1 MTEVNRSP
9 ASEAEEAEEIEVAA
23 GSGTGI
29 SHHRMDY
36 KARHVAPILDTSI

>member
-9 ASEAEEAEEIEVAA
+9 ASQAEEIEVAA

-29 SHHRMDY
+29 SHHRIDY
-36 KARHVAPILDTSI
+36 KSRHVAPILDIFI